1 MAKENISR
9 GNTLKLKWG
18 LTIRMKL
25 FLLAVIIG
33 LSFLGTGYLLYSSF
47 QDIFVAVQEVD
58 SASRKGRLI
67 SGMKDELGY
76 GGFVHFFQRA
86 ILHEDLEYVTAAEA
100 RLKGFISRTTEYMNL
115 PAIADEE
122 TRNLTIIYRV
132 IEKYLRILKEMKTL
146 LADGEPLGDMEK
158 KGSIDDQRAIAAFK
172 WFESYLAKV
181 DREANQLVK
190 NTLFRIRRIMLVVF
204 GAVLLII
211 VTLTLAIGRSI
222 AGKLKGLL
230 QVTNDMAAGN
240 LVKRMVVKVDDEIG
254 RLALSFNKAIN
265 NLQDTVKSINSL
277 SVHNQELSKDLS
289 ENVEQ
294 TISVI
299 TEINNGINLISD
311 DTEHLTHNIVASKAA
326 LEQILDNNKS
336 LADQI
341 NNQASSVE
349 QTSASV
355 EEMNAS
361 IKSVAKITEEKKK
374 AANKLVSVTMRGGEK
389 VNTTTEIISQ
399 ISRSIDDMLNLITVI
414 NNVAS
419 QTDLLSMNAAIE
431 AAQAGEAGKGFAVV
445 ADEIGKLA
453 ESTSEN
459 AMSIS
464 QTLKSVV
471 EKIKEALTAG
481 KESGRAFAEITAG
494 VKEVADA
501 FSEISLSTDELA
513 NGSREILKATNV
525 LLKSTE
531 EIKSDSAQMQ
541 QGSEEIRNF
550 ITEIQ
555 EISANNLIGV
565 KSINTKSNDI
575 YDAIDKISQLIIQNS
590 DNAEEIQ
597 SALDKFKINGESVFD
612 DRIDTSV
619 FINARIRHK
628 LWLIRVEQFLHDSH
642 SISEEEIVSA
652 EECSLGR
659 WLYSSGLKR
668 FADIDEITSLEQ
680 VHKKMHEKS
689 ERLVALSRAG
699 EKEQA
704 RAVLQELKSFSQTI
718 TGYLCS
724 IEEKI
729 ALKDAAQEL
738 EAL

>member
-1 MAKENISR
+1 MAKESISQ

-25 FLLAVIIG
+25 LLLAVIIG

-47 QDIFVAVQEVD
+47 EDIFVAVQEVD
-58 SASRKGRLI
+58 TASRKGRLI

-76 GGFVHFFQRA
+76 GGFIHFFQRVV
-86 ILHEDLEYVTAAEA
+86 LRENLEDVIAAEA
-100 RLKGFISRTTEYMNL
+100 HFNGFSSRTTEYMNF
-115 PAIADEE
+115 PAISNEE

-146 LADGEPLGDMEK
+146 LADGKPLSDMEK
-158 KGSIDDQRAIAAFK
+158 KGSIDDQSAIAAFK
-172 WFESYLAKV
+172 WFESYLIKV

-190 NTLFRIRRIMLVVF
+190 NTLVRTRRIMLVVF
-204 GAVLLII
+204 GAVLLIT
-211 VTLTLAIGRSI
+211 VTLTLVIGTSI
-222 AGKLKGLL
+222 ARKLKGLL
-230 QVTNDMAAGN
+230 QVTKDMAAGN
-240 LVKRMVVKVDDEIG
+240 LVKRMAAKVDDEIG
-254 RLALSFNKAIN
+254 RLVHNFNKAID
-265 NLQDTVKSINSL
+265 NLQDTAKRVNSS
-277 SVHNQELSKDLS
+277 SVQNQELSRDLS

-326 LEQILDNNKS
+326 LERILDNNKS

-374 AANKLVSVTMRGGEK
+374 AIDKLVSATMAGGEK
-389 VNTTTEIISQ
+389 VNTTTEIIGQ

-414 NNVAS
+414 NKVAT

-431 AAQAGEAGKGFAVV
+431 AAQAGDAGKGFAVV

-453 ESTSEN
+453 ESTSGN
-459 AMSIS
+459 ALNIS

-471 EKIKEALTAG
+471 DKIKEALTAG
-481 KESGRAFAEITAG
+481 KESGQAFAEITAE

-513 NGSREILKATNV
+513 NGSREILNATND

-531 EIKSDSAQMQ
+531 EIRSDSAQMQ

-555 EISANNLIGV
+555 GISANNLIGV

-575 YDAIDKISQLIIQNS
+575 YDSIDKISRLIIQNS
-590 DNAEEIQ
+590 DNAEEMQ
-597 SALDKFKINGESVFD
+597 RARDKFKINGESFFD
-612 DRIDTSV
+612 DQIDASV
-619 FINARIRHK
+619 LINARIRHK
-628 LWLIRVEQFLHDSH
+628 LWLIRVEQFLHDSR
-642 SISEEEIVSA
+642 SISEEELVSA

-668 FADIDEITSLEQ
+668 FADIDEITSLER
-680 VHKKMHEKS
+680 VHKEMHEKCKK
-689 ERLVALSRAG
+689 LVSLSGAG

-704 RAVLQELKSFSQTI
+704 KAVLQELEPFSKAI
-718 TGYLCS
+718 TGYLDT

-729 ALKDAAQEL
+729 TLKDTAQEL
-738 EAL
+738 EPL

>member
-1 MAKENISR
+1 MTTKNTSR
-9 GNTLKLKWG
+9 GNTSKLKWG

-25 FLLAVIIG
+25 LLLGAIICF
-33 LSFLGTGYLLYSSF
+33 SFLGTGYFLFKGF
-47 QDIFVAVQEVD
+47 QDIFAAVQEVD
-58 SASRKGRLI
+58 TASRKVRLI

-76 GGFVHFFQRA
+76 GGFIHFFQRA
-86 ILHEDLEYVTAAEA
+86 ILREDLEDLTAAEA
-100 RLKGFISRTTEYMNL
+100 HFKGFISRTTEYIDF
-115 PAIADEE
+115 PAISEEE
-122 TRNLTIIYRV
+122 TRNLTIIYRA
-132 IEKYLRILKEMKTL
+132 IEKYLRILKEMKPL
-146 LADGEPLGDMEK
+146 LADGKPLGDMEENVL
-158 KGSIDDQRAIAAFK
+158 IDDKPAIAAFK

-190 NTLFRIRRIMLVVF
+190 KTLVRIRRIILVVF

-211 VTLTLAIGRSI
+211 VTLTIVIGESI
-222 AGKLKGLL
+222 AGKLKALL
-230 QVTNDMAAGN
+230 QVTDDMAAGN
-240 LVKRMVVKVDDEIG
+240 LDRRIAVKVDDEIG
-254 RLALSFNKAIN
+254 RVALNFNKAIN
-265 NLQDTVKSINSL
+265 SLQDTVKSVNSL
-277 SVHNQELSKDLS
+277 SAHNQELSRELS

-299 TEINNGINLISD
+299 TEINNGISLISD
-311 DTEHLTHNIVASKAA
+311 DTEHLTDNIVASKTA

-355 EEMNAS
+355 EEMTAS
-361 IKSVAKITEEKKK
+361 VKSVAKITEGKKK
-374 AANKLVSVTMRGGEK
+374 AADKLVSVTMRGGEK
-389 VNTTTEIISQ
+389 VSTTTDIINQ
-399 ISRSIDDMLNLITVI
+399 ISRSIDDMLNLITII

-431 AAQAGEAGKGFAVV
+431 AAQAGDAGKGFAVV
-445 ADEIGKLA
+445 ADEIRKLA

-459 AMSIS
+459 ALNIS

-481 KESGRAFAEITAG
+481 KESGQAFTEISAE

-513 NGSREILKATNV
+513 NGSREILNATND

-531 EIKSDSAQMQ
+531 EIRSDSAQMQ

-590 DNAEEIQ
+590 DNAEEMQ
-597 SALDKFKINGESVFD
+597 KAMDKSKINGESVLD
-612 DRIDTSV
+612 DKIDTSV

-642 SISEEEIVSA
+642 AISEEEIISA

-680 VHKKMHEKS
+680 VHKEMHEKS
-689 ERLVALSRAG
+689 ERLVSLSRAG

-704 RAVLQELKSFSQTI
+704 KAVLQELKSFSQAI
-718 TGYLCS
+718 TGYLDT
-724 IEEKI
+724 IGAKV
-729 ALKDAAQEL
+729 ALRNAAQEL
-738 EAL
+738 EVL

>member
-1 MAKENISR
+1 MATENISQ

-18 LTIRMKL
+18 LPIRMKL
-25 FLLAVIIG
+25 LLLAVIICF
-33 LSFLGTGYLLYSSF
+33 SFLGTGYLLFKGF
-47 QDIFVAVQEVD
+47 QDIFAAVQEVD
-58 SASRKGRLI
+58 TASRKVRLI

-76 GGFVHFFQRA
+76 GGFIHFFQRA
-86 ILHEDLEYVTAAEA
+86 ILYKDMEYIIEAETHF
-100 RLKGFISRTTEYMNL
+100 KGFISRTTEYINF
-115 PAIADEE
+115 PAISDEE
-122 TRNLTIIYRV
+122 TRNLTIIYRA
-132 IEKYLRILKEMKTL
+132 IEKYSRILKEMKPL
-146 LADGEPLGDMEK
+146 LADGKPLGDMEK
-158 KGSIDDQRAIAAFK
+158 NILIDDQPAITAFK

-190 NTLFRIRRIMLVVF
+190 NTLVRIRRIILVVF
-204 GAVLLII
+204 GAVLLIT
-211 VTLTLAIGRSI
+211 VTLTIAIGTSI

-240 LVKRMVVKVDDEIG
+240 LAKRVVVKVDDEIG
-254 RLALSFNKAIN
+254 RLALNFNKAIN
-265 NLQDTVKSINSL
+265 NLQDTVKSVNSL
-277 SVHNQELSKDLS
+277 SVHNQELSGDLS
-289 ENVEQ
+289 KNVEQ
-294 TISVI
+294 AISVI
-299 TEINNGINLISD
+299 TEINNGISSISD
-311 DTEHLTHNIVASKAA
+311 ETEHLTHNIVASKSA
-326 LEQILDNNKS
+326 LEQILDNNKN

-355 EEMNAS
+355 EEMSAS
-361 IKSVAKITEEKKK
+361 IKSVAKITEEKRK
-374 AANKLVSVTMRGGEK
+374 AADKLVSLTMKGGEK
-389 VNTTTEIISQ
+389 VNTTTGIINQ

-431 AAQAGEAGKGFAVV
+431 AAQAGDAGRGFAVV

-459 AMSIS
+459 ALSIS

-481 KESGRAFAEITAG
+481 KESGKAFAEITAE

-513 NGSREILKATNV
+513 NGSREIMNATNA

-531 EIKSDSAQMQ
+531 EIKSDSVQMQ

-555 EISANNLIGV
+555 GISANNLIGV
-565 KSINTKSNDI
+565 KSITIKSNDI
-575 YDAIDKISQLIIQNS
+575 YNAIDEISQLIIKNS
-590 DNAEEIQ
+590 DTAEEMER
-597 SALDKFKINGESVFD
+597 AMDKFKINGESVSD
-612 DRIDTSV
+612 DQVDESV

-628 LWLIRVEQFLHDSH
+628 LWLIRVEQFLHDSY
-642 SISEEEIVSA
+642 SMSEEEIVSA
-652 EECSLGR
+652 EECSLGI

-668 FADIDEITSLEQ
+668 FAHIDEITSLEQ
-680 VHKKMHEKS
+680 VHKEMHEKS
-689 ERLVALSRAG
+689 ERLVSLSRAG
-699 EKEQA
+699 EKTQA
-704 RAVLQELKSFSQTI
+704 KAVLQELKSYSQAI
-718 TGYLCS
+718 TGYLS
-724 IEEKI
+724 TIEEKI
-729 ALKDAAQEL
+729 ALKGAAQEL
-738 EAL
+738 EVL

>member
-1 MAKENISR
+1 MAKENISQ
-9 GNTLKLKWG
+9 GNALKLKWG

-33 LSFLGTGYLLYSSF
+33 LSFLSTGYLLYSSF
-47 QDIFVAVQEVD
+47 QDVFVAVQEVD
-58 SASRKGRLI
+58 TASHKGRLI
-67 SGMKDELGY
+67 SEMKDELGY
-76 GGFVHFFQRA
+76 GGFIHFFQRA
-86 ILHEDLEYVTAAEA
+86 ILHENLEYITAAEA
-100 RLKGFISRTTEYMNL
+100 RLKGFISRTREYMNL
-115 PAIADEE
+115 PAISDEE

-132 IEKYLRILKEMKTL
+132 VEKYLRILKEMKTL
-146 LADGEPLGDMEK
+146 LADGKPLGDMEK
-158 KGSIDDQRAIAAFK
+158 KGSIDDQRAIAAFE

-190 NTLFRIRRIMLVVF
+190 NTLVRIRRIMLVVF

-211 VTLTLAIGRSI
+211 VTFTLVIGRSI

-230 QVTNDMAAGN
+230 QVANDMAAGN

-277 SVHNQELSKDLS
+277 SVHNQEMSKDLS

-326 LEQILDNNKS
+326 LEQILDNNRS

-374 AANKLVSVTMRGGEK
+374 AADNLVSVTMTGGEK
-389 VNTTTEIISQ
+389 VNTTTDIINQ
-399 ISRSIDDMLNLITVI
+399 ISRSIDDMLNMITVI
-414 NNVAS
+414 NDIAA

-431 AAQAGEAGKGFAVV
+431 AAQAGDAGKGFAVV

-459 AMSIS
+459 ALNIS

-471 EKIKEALTAG
+471 EKIKEALTVG
-481 KESGRAFAEITAG
+481 KESGKAFAEITAG

-513 NGSREILKATNV
+513 NGSREILNATNT

-531 EIKSDSAQMQ
+531 EIRSDSVQMQ
-541 QGSEEIRNF
+541 QGSKEIRNF

-555 EISANNLIGV
+555 EISGNNLIGV
-565 KSINTKSNDI
+565 KSINTKSNNI

-590 DNAEEIQ
+590 DNAEEMQ
-597 SALDKFKINGESVFD
+597 SAMDKFKINGESVVD

-619 FINARIRHK
+619 FINGRIRHK

-642 SISEEEIVSA
+642 SISKEEIVSA

-668 FADIDEITSLEQ
+668 FADIAEITSLEQ
-680 VHKKMHEKS
+680 VHKEMHKKS
-689 ERLVALSRAG
+689 ERLVSLSRAG
-699 EKEQA
+699 EKAQA

-729 ALKDAAQEL
+729 ALKDATQEL

>member
-1 MAKENISR
+1 MAKESISR

-25 FLLAVIIG
+25 LLLALIIG

-58 SASRKGRLI
+58 NASRKGRLI
-67 SGMKDELGY
+67 SEMKDELGY
-76 GGFVHFFQRA
+76 GGFIHFFQRA
-86 ILHEDLEYVTAAEA
+86 ILDEDLEYITAAEA
-100 RLKGFISRTTEYMNL
+100 HFEGFSSRTAEYMNL
-115 PAIADEE
+115 PAISDEE
-122 TRNLTIIYRV
+122 TGNLMIIDRI
-132 IEKYLRILKEMKTL
+132 IEKYSRILKEMKTL
-146 LADGEPLGDMEK
+146 LADGKPLGDMEK
-158 KGSIDDQRAIAAFK
+158 YGSIDDQRAFTAFK

-190 NTLFRIRRIMLVVF
+190 NTLVRIRRIILVVF
-204 GAVLLII
+204 GSVLLIT
-211 VTLTLAIGRSI
+211 VTLTLVIGTPI
-222 AGKLKGLL
+222 ARKLKELL
-230 QVTNDMAAGN
+230 QVTNDLAAGN
-240 LVKRMVVKVDDEIG
+240 LIKRMAVKVDDEIG
-254 RLALSFNKAIN
+254 RLVLNFNKVID
-265 NLQDTVKSINSL
+265 NLQDTAKSVNSS
-277 SVHNQELSKDLS
+277 SVHNQELSRDLS

-299 TEINNGINLISD
+299 TEINNGINSISD

-326 LEQILDNNKS
+326 LERILDNNKS

-361 IKSVAKITEEKKK
+361 IKSMAKITEEKKK
-374 AANKLVSVTMRGGEK
+374 AVDKLVSVTMTGGEK
-389 VNTTTEIISQ
+389 VNTTTEVISQ

-414 NNVAS
+414 NKVAS

-431 AAQAGEAGKGFAVV
+431 AAQAGDAGKGFAVV

-459 AMSIS
+459 ALSIS

-471 EKIKEALTAG
+471 DKIKEALTAG
-481 KESGRAFAEITAG
+481 KESGQAFAEITAE

-513 NGSREILKATNV
+513 NGSREILNATND

-531 EIKSDSAQMQ
+531 EIRSDSAQMQ

-555 EISANNLIGV
+555 GISANNLIGV

-575 YDAIDKISQLIIQNS
+575 YDSIDKISRLIIQNG
-590 DNAEEIQ
+590 DNAEEMHR
-597 SALDKFKINGESVFD
+597 AMDKFKINGESFFD
-612 DRIDTSV
+612 DKIDTSV
-619 FINARIRHK
+619 CINARIRHK

-642 SISEEEIVSA
+642 AISEEEIVSA

-668 FADIDEITSLEQ
+668 FADIDEITSLER
-680 VHKKMHEKS
+680 VHKEMHEKCQ
-689 ERLVALSRAG
+689 ELVSLSGAG
-699 EKEQA
+699 EKAQA
-704 RAVLQELKSFSQTI
+704 KAVLQEVKSFSQAI
-718 TGYLCS
+718 TGYLDT

-729 ALKDAAQEL
+729 ALRYSAQEL

>member
-1 MAKENISR
+1 MATENISQ

-18 LTIRMKL
+18 LPIRMKL
-25 FLLAVIIG
+25 LLLAVIICF
-33 LSFLGTGYLLYSSF
+33 SFLGTGYLLFKGF
-47 QDIFVAVQEVD
+47 QDIFAAVQEVNT
-58 SASRKGRLI
+58 ASRKVRLI

-76 GGFVHFFQRA
+76 GGFIHFFQRA
-86 ILHEDLEYVTAAEA
+86 ILYKDMEYIIEAETHF
-100 RLKGFISRTTEYMNL
+100 KGFISRTTEYINF
-115 PAIADEE
+115 PAISDEE
-122 TRNLTIIYRV
+122 TRNLTIIYRA
-132 IEKYLRILKEMKTL
+132 IEKYSRILKEMKPL
-146 LADGEPLGDMEK
+146 LADGKPLGDMEK
-158 KGSIDDQRAIAAFK
+158 NVLIDDQPAITAFK

-190 NTLFRIRRIMLVVF
+190 NTLVRIRRIILVVF
-204 GAVLLII
+204 GGVLLII
-211 VTLTLAIGRSI
+211 ATLTIVIGTSI

-240 LVKRMVVKVDDEIG
+240 LAKRVVVKVDDEIG
-254 RLALSFNKAIN
+254 RLALNFNKAIN
-265 NLQDTVKSINSL
+265 NLQDTVKSVNSL
-277 SVHNQELSKDLS
+277 SVHNQELSGDLS
-289 ENVEQ
+289 KNVEQ
-294 TISVI
+294 AISVI
-299 TEINNGINLISD
+299 TEINNGISSISD
-311 DTEHLTHNIVASKAA
+311 DTEHLTHNIVASKSA
-326 LEQILDNNKS
+326 LEQILDNNKN

-355 EEMNAS
+355 EEMSAS
-361 IKSVAKITEEKKK
+361 IKSVAKITEEKRK
-374 AANKLVSVTMRGGEK
+374 AADKLVSLTMKGGEK
-389 VNTTTEIISQ
+389 VNTTTGIINQ

-431 AAQAGEAGKGFAVV
+431 AAQAGDAGKGFAVV

-459 AMSIS
+459 ALSIS

-481 KESGRAFAEITAG
+481 KESGKAFAEITAE

-513 NGSREILKATNV
+513 NGSREIMNATNA

-565 KSINTKSNDI
+565 KSITIKSNDI
-575 YDAIDKISQLIIQNS
+575 YNAIDKISQLIIKNS
-590 DNAEEIQ
+590 DTAEEMER
-597 SALDKFKINGESVFD
+597 AMDKFKINGESVSD
-612 DRIDTSV
+612 DQVDESV

-642 SISEEEIVSA
+642 SMSEEEIVSA
-652 EECSLGR
+652 EECSLGI

-680 VHKKMHEKS
+680 VHKEMHEKS
-689 ERLVALSRAG
+689 ERLVSLSRAG
-699 EKEQA
+699 EKAQA
-704 RAVLQELKSFSQTI
+704 KAVLQELKSYSQAI
-718 TGYLCS
+718 TGYLS
-724 IEEKI
+724 TIEEKI
-729 ALKDAAQEL
+729 ALRGAAQEL
-738 EAL
+738 EVL

>member
-1 MAKENISR
+1 M
-9 GNTLKLKWG
+9 
-18 LTIRMKL
+18 
-25 FLLAVIIG
+25 
-33 LSFLGTGYLLYSSF
+33 YS
-47 QDIFVAVQEVD
+47 
-58 SASRKGRLI
+58 L
-67 SGMKDELGY
+67 
-76 GGFVHFFQRA
+76 
-86 ILHEDLEYVTAAEA
+86 
-100 RLKGFISRTTEYMNL
+100 
-115 PAIADEE
+115 
-122 TRNLTIIYRV
+122 
-132 IEKYLRILKEMKTL
+132 
-146 LADGEPLGDMEK
+146 
-158 KGSIDDQRAIAAFK
+158 
-172 WFESYLAKV
+172 
-181 DREANQLVK
+181 
-190 NTLFRIRRIMLVVF
+190 
-204 GAVLLII
+204 VLLIV
-211 VTLTLAIGRSI
+211 VTLTLVIGRSF
-222 AGKLKGLL
+222 AGKLKGL
-230 QVTNDMAAGN
+230 QKVTNDMAAGN
-240 LVKRMVVKVDDEIG
+240 LAKRMIVKVDDEIG

-265 NLQDTVKSINSL
+265 NLQDTVKSMNSL
-277 SVHNQELSKDLS
+277 SVHNQGLSRDLS

-299 TEINNGINLISD
+299 TEINNGINLIND

-355 EEMNAS
+355 EEMTAS

-374 AANKLVSVTMRGGEK
+374 AADKLVSVTMTGGEK
-389 VNTTTEIISQ
+389 VNTTTDIVNQ

-431 AAQAGEAGKGFAVV
+431 AAQAGDAGKGFAVV

-459 AMSIS
+459 ALNIS

-471 EKIKEALTAG
+471 DKIKEALTAG
-481 KESGRAFAEITAG
+481 KESGQAFAEITAG

-513 NGSREILKATNV
+513 NGSREILNATND

-531 EIKSDSAQMQ
+531 EIRSDSTQMQ
-541 QGSEEIRNF
+541 RGSEEIRNI

-565 KSINTKSNDI
+565 KSINTKSNNI
-575 YDAIDKISQLIIQNS
+575 YDSIDKISHLIIQNS
-590 DNAEEIQ
+590 DNAEEMQ
-597 SALDKFKINGESVFD
+597 SAINKFEINGESVFD
-612 DRIDTSV
+612 DQIDTSV
-619 FINARIRHK
+619 LINARIRHK

-642 SISEEEIVSA
+642 SISEEEIASA

-680 VHKKMHEKS
+680 VHKEMHEKS
-689 ERLVALSRAG
+689 ERLVSLSKAG
-699 EKEQA
+699 EKAQA
-704 RAVLQELKSFSQTI
+704 EAVLQELKSYSQAI
-718 TGYLCS
+718 TGYLGT

-729 ALKDAAQEL
+729 ALKDVAQEL